1 MHRRTSEF
9 LERQAKRISNLL
21 AEEKIRDERDRNADE
36 LHDKIVEEFK
46 YFKDEHNLNV
56 GLPLEDATNN
66 IVSDQYFT
74 CWCFDLGIPI
84 LTCNNI
90 LSSTKLIT

>member
-9 LERQAKRISNLL
+9 LERQAKRISDLL

-36 LHDKIVEEFK
+36 LHDRIVEEFK
-46 YFKDEHNLNV
+46 YFSNEHNLNV
-56 GLPLEDATNN
+56 GLPFEDATNN

-84 LTCNNI
+84 LTCNSI